1 MRLSPC
7 LLVTLLALA
16 FVPARADA
24 AATSPPGVNLRW
36 DNCYGD
42 GGAWNK
48 NFGCDTN
55 LGSERLVGSFE
66 LDQPLTQTGGVE
78 ITLDLSAAA
87 PILPAWWVLSG
98 AGGCRVATP
107 PILTVNPTIPA
118 TAVNCTDWAGGA
130 AAGGL
135 ETYAIGQAAPNTA
148 RIRGGFAV
156 AASNLADLE
165 PRQEYFAF
173 TVVINHA
180 RTVGTGSCGGC
191 DVPTCLFLQ
200 EILLET
206 PPVVGQPS
214 RDVRLTRGANFS
226 GSQFATWQ
234 NGYLVD
240 IQRSC
245 REVVPGFPICRSSFD
260 CVLATPTHTNG
271 STWGQ
276 VKSLYR

>member
-1 MRLSPC
+1 
-7 LLVTLLALA
+7 
-16 FVPARADA
+16 
-24 AATSPPGVNLRW
+24 
-36 DNCYGD
+36 
-42 GGAWNK
+42 
-48 NFGCDTN
+48 
-55 LGSERLVGSFE
+55 
-66 LDQPLTQTGGVE
+66 
-78 ITLDLSAAA
+78 
-87 PILPAWWVLSG
+87 
-98 AGGCRVATP
+98 
-107 PILTVNPTIPA
+107 VNPTIPA